1 VSGVATSPSNRSD
14 PSGPAAAGVPTKA
27 AEEPEAWLGL
37 GLEALRE
44 GQPAL
49 AVQWLSRAQQHA
61 PGNAS
66 IWVTLGVAHKQL
78 GARQAAIQA
87 YREALACDPRC
98 ASAWLN
104 LARALREEGE
114 RGASLSAFR
123 KAVEFGPKEA
133 AAWSMLSNALREA
146 DQLDAALRAA
156 RQALALD
163 PFFGEAHLNE
173 GVALHL
179 AGDLDAASASYF
191 VATTLP
197 GNPQAAHSNLRVLL
211 AAAHSASSAPTS
223 ALGLVRRLCE
233 ANADANLIVQL
244 GRLLA
249 SRQRVATALACSERV
264 AALRRSASAYREL
277 AVQLWGLG
285 HQRPALARL
294 LAAIACE
301 ASDVASYRLAGNWL
315 CLLGTFEELGAE
327 WEPVFASCPD
337 DVFALVNLGV
347 AAQRRGRPSEAA
359 RLHRRA
365 LALNPKQVEALLNLG
380 AALSDQGQFA
390 ESAALYRRALELD
403 PQRWGVFSNLLFA
416 MHFDPEQ
423 NPEAIF
429 AEHQRF
435 GQRISAALPP
445 RARDFQ
451 RRRDPLRRLRLGYIS
466 PDLRQHPVAYFL
478 EPVLRQHDPSSFE
491 IHCYSD
497 TSLRDDV
504 TERLAQCAPHFTH
517 CSDWSDDKLEQQL
530 VEDQIDILVDLA
542 GHTGHNRLPVF
553 ARRPSPV
560 QVAWLGYFDTTG
572 LPSIDYRLIDPHS
585 LAAEAESW
593 FSEEL
598 VRLPRS
604 CNCFLPP
611 TGPEPAPSP
620 ALQSGQVT
628 FGCFNNP
635 SKITRQVV
643 AVFGRILRQVPGSR
657 LFLKYGAF
665 ADPALGARYLA
676 WLAEEQIAKER
687 VEISGHSS
695 MLRFLESF
703 SRVDIALD
711 PFPYSGETT
720 ALHTL
725 WMGVPLVTLDG
736 VTLAQRL
743 ASRVLRV
750 AGLTDWIAGSQD
762 QYVAIAGSLASDLG
776 ALGRQRQTL
785 RPQLQASALFDTAG
799 VTRELEATY
808 RALWQ
813 RWCERA

>member
-1 VSGVATSPSNRSD
+1 MSAVATSPGKRSD
-14 PSGPAAAGVPTKA
+14 PSGPAHAEAPTPTP
-27 AEEPEAWLGL
+27 EPPEAWLGL
-37 GLEALRE
+37 GIQALRD

-49 AVQWLSRAQQHA
+49 AVQWLRLAQQQA
-61 PGNAS
+61 PGDAS
-66 IWVTLGVAHKQL
+66 LWVNLGVAHKQL
-78 GARQAAIQA
+78 GARQDAIQA
-87 YREALACDPRC
+87 YREALTCDAGC

-114 RGASLSAFR
+114 RVASLSAFR
-123 KAVEFGPKEA
+123 KAVEFGPKQA

-146 DQLDAALRAA
+146 DQLDDALRAA

-163 PFFGEAHLNE
+163 PFLGEAHLNE

-179 AGDLDAASASYF
+179 AGELDRAATSYF
-191 VATTLP
+191 LATTLP

-211 AAAHSASSAPTS
+211 AAAPSAASPLS
-223 ALGLVRRLCE
+223 ALGLVRRLAE
-233 ANADANLIVQL
+233 APTDASLIMQL
-244 GRLLA
+244 GRLEA
-249 SRQRVATALACSERV
+249 SRQRVASALACGERV
-264 AALRRSASAYREL
+264 AALRNSAVAYREL
-277 AVQLWGLG
+277 AIQLWGLG
-285 HQRPALARL
+285 YQQPALARL
-294 LAAIACE
+294 LAAIARE
-301 ASDVASYRLAGNWL
+301 TSDVASYRLAGNWL
-315 CLLGTFEELGAE
+315 CLLGKFEELGPE
-327 WEPVFASCPD
+327 WEPVFASCPE

-347 AAQRRGRPSEAA
+347 AAQRRGRPSEAE

-423 NPEAIF
+423 SPAAIF
-429 AEHQRF
+429 SEHLRF
-435 GQRISAALPP
+435 GQNISAALPP

-451 RRRDPLRRLRLGYIS
+451 RRRDPARRLRLGYLS

-478 EPVLRQHDPSSFE
+478 EPVLRQHDSSAFE

-497 TSLRDDV
+497 TSLRDEV
-504 TERLAQCAPHFTH
+504 TERLRQCAPHFTD
-517 CSDWSDDKLEQQL
+517 CVDWSHDELEQQL

-572 LPSIDYRLIDPHS
+572 LPSIDYRLIDAHS
-585 LAAEAESW
+585 LSAEAERW

-611 TGPEPAPSP
+611 AGPEPAPSP
-620 ALQSGQVT
+620 ALKSGQVT

-635 SKITRQVV
+635 AKITRQVV

-657 LFLKYGAF
+657 LFLKYGGF
-665 ADPALGARYLA
+665 TDPAVGARYLD

-687 VEISGHSS
+687 VELSGHSS

-703 SRVDIALD
+703 GRVDIALD

-725 WMGVPLVTLDG
+725 WMGVPLVALEG
-736 VTLAQRL
+736 ATLAQRL

-750 AGLTDWIAGSQD
+750 AGLSDWIAGSED
-762 QYVAIAGSLASDLG
+762 EYVAIAGSLASDPN
-776 ALGRQRQTL
+776 ALESLRRTL
-785 RPQLQASALFDTAG
+785 RPQLQACALFDTAG

-813 RWCERA
+813 RWCARAA